1 MMTFVQCKKTNWY
14 ENYRENDKSPF
25 GTYIIY
31 NEADKLFNNNEVIYL
46 KENIFDYLAENYVDI
61 EENYANYICIKSSA
75 DKLHGI
81 GLKDLLDFVYN
92 GNDAFLAL
100 NYFSDELKEI
110 LEFETQNSDKTIF
123 APVNLKKLKGEL
135 YLENNDFDK
144 QNFSY
149 DRNLRKNFF
158 ESYNDEKTIV
168 LGTQKIL
175 NVDEPVF
182 IKIYHGKGAV
192 YLHTQPIVF
201 SNYNLL
207 NNNYK
212 YAENALSYLP
222 NKKTLWD
229 PQVMEG
235 DFASNNSSE
244 SRESVFKFFLQNPSL
259 KWSLYIFFFGLLLF
273 MLFNAR
279 RKQRP
284 IPIIP
289 ELKNSTV
296 EFTHTIANLYL
307 RENDHKGLVDKKIQY
322 FLERVRRKYYINTN
336 NLNDSF
342 VKSLAL
348 KSGKSKT
355 ATNYLINT
363 IISLNKK
370 YECTQDELYRLN
382 TLIDNFF
389 KLNKNG

>member
-322 FLERVRRKYYINTN
+322 FLERVRRKYFINTN
-336 NLNDSF
+336 NLNGSF